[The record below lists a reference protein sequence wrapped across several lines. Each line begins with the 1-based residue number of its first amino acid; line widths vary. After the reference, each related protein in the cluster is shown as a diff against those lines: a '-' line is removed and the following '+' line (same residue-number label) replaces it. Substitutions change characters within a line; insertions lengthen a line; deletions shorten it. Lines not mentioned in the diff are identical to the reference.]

1 MTPLEV
7 TATCIGIFVGLG
19 AIGTGIVQLIK
30 PLVKS
35 FKNFLATWNEFIED
49 WKGSPADS
57 GHDAQ
62 PGVMERLNNLD
73 GEFKRNSGSTLKD
86 AVSRIEAKLEQV
98 DERLEKGNLRMDR
111 IESFIEKKKPLDE

>member
-111 IESFIEKKKPLDE
+111 IESFIEKKKQLDE

>member
-35 FKNFLATWNEFIED
+35 FKNFLATWNEFMED

-111 IESFIEKKKPLDE
+111 IESFIEKKKQLDE